1 MILSF
6 FLFFFWGGGR
16 GVKNHS
22 KNPYDLKQ
30 QIAFHQIRYFGAQTS
45 LNNSWNF
52 LKNQVRAMY
61 IHFSLPCVT
70 KTQQCM
76 LSHLSLQMHLAPI
89 NVIPKGGG
97 TWAKVGKGN
106 FGQTSRF

>member
-1 MILSF
+1 MANDPFFLSF
-6 FLFFFWGGGR
+6 SLVGGEE

-22 KNPYDLKQ
+22 KNPLDLKQ

-52 LKNQVRAMY
+52 LKNQVCTMY

-76 LSHLSLQMHLAPI
+76 LSHLSL
-89 NVIPKGGG
+89 
-97 TWAKVGKGN
+97 
-106 FGQTSRF
+106 